1 MTLLRAERGSIS
13 VLILGLSLALIIALG
28 LAVDGS
34 RKALAAS
41 RATAVAEEAARAGGQ
56 ALDPHALADGRTA
69 HVDHAQATAAARHYL
84 AAAGMPGTVKV
95 QADHITVDTTDSLR
109 TVFLGVIGIAELTVH
124 GHGAADLLSTD

>member
-1 MTLLRAERGSIS
+1 MNLFRDERGSIS
-13 VLILGLSLALIIALG
+13 VLILGLSLALIIAVG

-69 HVDHAQATAAARHYL
+69 HVDPGQAAVEAKRYL
-84 AAAGMPGTVKV
+84 AAAGISGTVQV
-95 QADHITVDTTDSLR
+95 QDNRIAVDTTETLR
-109 TVFLGVIGIAELTVH
+109 TVFLGVIGIPALTVH
-124 GHGAADLLSTD
+124 GHGAADLISAG

>member
-1 MTLLRAERGSIS
+1 MNLFRDERGSIS
-13 VLILGLSLALIIALG
+13 VLVLGLSLALIIAIG

-69 HVDHAQATAAARHYL
+69 HVAPEEAVAAAKRYL
-84 AAAGMPGTVKV
+84 AAVGMSGTVQV
-95 QADHITVDTTDSLR
+95 QANRVAVDTTDSVH
-109 TVFLGVIGIAELTVH
+109 TVFLGVVGISALTVH
-124 GHGAADLLSTD
+124 GNGAADLISAG